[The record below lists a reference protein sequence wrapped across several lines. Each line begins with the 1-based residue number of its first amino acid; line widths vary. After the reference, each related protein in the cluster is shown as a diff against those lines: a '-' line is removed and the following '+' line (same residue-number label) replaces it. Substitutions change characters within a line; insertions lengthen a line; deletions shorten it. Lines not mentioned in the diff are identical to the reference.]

1 MDNLINTLSF
11 FNISRN
17 SKVKSTYSLLFII
30 IILEAS
36 TTYLNSL
43 IKGNLINALSSFNIT
58 YNLLSNLNI
67 INR

>member
-17 SKVKSTYSLLFII
+17 SKVKNTYNLLFII
-30 IILEAS
+30 IILKAS

-43 IKGNLINALSSFNIT
+43 IKGNLINALSNFNIT